1 MPRGFLFF
9 VKMRTYSNIFI
20 HIPGFTKSDLEF
32 ISNSTTH
39 EEVTL
44 LAATCGMFIEKIHF
58 YDPST
63 IPLHNQ
69 YEMKLVDTDVFE
81 IAMFLD
87 EIKAYE
93 TVYIGS
99 RRISGN
105 GAHLIHVSIRYNK
118 EEYTSEEFEVDS
130 IERDIILGVIQE
142 VFLTILG
149 KVIDDKNNKKDFSMS
164 SIIFNIPEGYIL
176 DKKSSTRT
184 TVVYKKVVSLPS
196 TWESFC
202 LKAEPSTRYI
212 LTYEGEIAKGDS
224 ECLNPSLDR
233 NVLPSEETAK
243 AVRALIQLLNLREV
257 YKEDDDPAYLCF
269 YNVTIDRKSGD
280 PRVINEAYPSLF
292 SFNRADLAYKFHKNF
307 KDLLKEAS
315 PLLF

>member
-1 MPRGFLFF
+1 MPRGSLFF
-9 VKMRTYSNIFI
+9 VKMRIYSNIFI

-118 EEYTSEEFEVDS
+118 EEYASEEFEVNS

-149 KVIDDKNNKKDFSMS
+149 KVIDDKNNKKDFRD
-164 SIIFNIPEGYIL
+164 N
-176 DKKSSTRT
+176 K
-184 TVVYKKVVSLPS
+184 
-196 TWESFC
+196 
-202 LKAEPSTRYI
+202 
-212 LTYEGEIAKGDS
+212 
-224 ECLNPSLDR
+224 
-233 NVLPSEETAK
+233 
-243 AVRALIQLLNLREV
+243 
-257 YKEDDDPAYLCF
+257 
-269 YNVTIDRKSGD
+269 
-280 PRVINEAYPSLF
+280 
-292 SFNRADLAYKFHKNF
+292 
-307 KDLLKEAS
+307 
-315 PLLF
+315 

>member
-1 MPRGFLFF
+1 
-9 VKMRTYSNIFI
+9 
-20 HIPGFTKSDLEF
+20 
-32 ISNSTTH
+32 
-39 EEVTL
+39 
-44 LAATCGMFIEKIHF
+44 
-58 YDPST
+58 
-63 IPLHNQ
+63 
-69 YEMKLVDTDVFE
+69 
-81 IAMFLD
+81 
-87 EIKAYE
+87 
-93 TVYIGS
+93 
-99 RRISGN
+99 
-105 GAHLIHVSIRYNK
+105 
-118 EEYTSEEFEVDS
+118 
-130 IERDIILGVIQE
+130 
-142 VFLTILG
+142 
-149 KVIDDKNNKKDFSMS
+149 MS

-184 TVVYKKVVSLPS
+184 AVVYKKVVSLPS

-212 LTYEGEIAKGDS
+212 LTYEGEITKEDS

-233 NVLPSEETAK
+233 NILPSEETAK

-269 YNVTIDRKSGD
+269 YNVTIDRKSGE

>member
-1 MPRGFLFF
+1 
-9 VKMRTYSNIFI
+9 MRTYSNTFI
-20 HIPGFTKSDLEF
+20 HIPGLTKSDLEF

-69 YEMKLVDTDVFE
+69 YEMKLVDTNVFE

-93 TVYIGS
+93 TVYIGL

-149 KVIDDKNNKKDFSMS
+149 KVIDDKNNKKDFRDNNPKINFS
-164 SIIFNIPEGYIL
+164 F
-176 DKKSSTRT
+176 
-184 TVVYKKVVSLPS
+184 SLYF
-196 TWESFC
+196 T
-202 LKAEPSTRYI
+202 KI
-212 LTYEGEIAKGDS
+212 LTNLKMGASVIKRIIT
-224 ECLNPSLDR
+224 LFLLQMM
-233 NVLPSEETAK
+233 VL
-243 AVRALIQLLNLREV
+243 LG
-257 YKEDDDPAYLCF
+257 F
-269 YNVTIDRKSGD
+269 
-280 PRVINEAYPSLF
+280 
-292 SFNRADLAYKFHKNF
+292 
-307 KDLLKEAS
+307 
-315 PLLF
+315 

>member
-118 EEYTSEEFEVDS
+118 EEYTS
-130 IERDIILGVIQE
+130 
-142 VFLTILG
+142 
-149 KVIDDKNNKKDFSMS
+149 
-164 SIIFNIPEGYIL
+164 
-176 DKKSSTRT
+176 
-184 TVVYKKVVSLPS
+184 
-196 TWESFC
+196 
-202 LKAEPSTRYI
+202 
-212 LTYEGEIAKGDS
+212 
-224 ECLNPSLDR
+224 
-233 NVLPSEETAK
+233 
-243 AVRALIQLLNLREV
+243 
-257 YKEDDDPAYLCF
+257 
-269 YNVTIDRKSGD
+269 NVTIDRKSGD

>member
-1 MPRGFLFF
+1 
-9 VKMRTYSNIFI
+9 MRTYSNIFI

-105 GAHLIHVSIRYNK
+105 GAHLIHVGIRYN
-118 EEYTSEEFEVDS
+118 
-130 IERDIILGVIQE
+130 
-142 VFLTILG
+142 
-149 KVIDDKNNKKDFSMS
+149 NAAA
-164 SIIFNIPEGYIL
+164 PE
-176 DKKSSTRT
+176 
-184 TVVYKKVVSLPS
+184 
-196 TWESFC
+196 
-202 LKAEPSTRYI
+202 
-212 LTYEGEIAKGDS
+212 
-224 ECLNPSLDR
+224 
-233 NVLPSEETAK
+233 
-243 AVRALIQLLNLREV
+243 EV
-257 YKEDDDPAYLCF
+257 YKIIQKYEYISEKTCIVCGRPATKISTGYISPYCDDCYQQYYKDKPY
-269 YNVTIDRKSGD
+269 S
-280 PRVINEAYPSLF
+280 VI
-292 SFNRADLAYKFHKNF
+292 KNWYGWTGSNIEN
-307 KDLLKEAS
+307 KQVVS
-315 PLLF
+315 

>member
-93 TVYIGS
+93 NSIYRFKKNIWKM
-99 RRISGN
+99 
-105 GAHLIHVSIRYNK
+105 AH
-118 EEYTSEEFEVDS
+118 
-130 IERDIILGVIQE
+130 IL
-142 VFLTILG
+142 
-149 KVIDDKNNKKDFSMS
+149 SM
-164 SIIFNIPEGYIL
+164 
-176 DKKSSTRT
+176 
-184 TVVYKKVVSLPS
+184 
-196 TWESFC
+196 
-202 LKAEPSTRYI
+202 
-212 LTYEGEIAKGDS
+212 
-224 ECLNPSLDR
+224 
-233 NVLPSEETAK
+233 
-243 AVRALIQLLNLREV
+243 
-257 YKEDDDPAYLCF
+257 
-269 YNVTIDRKSGD
+269 
-280 PRVINEAYPSLF
+280 
-292 SFNRADLAYKFHKNF
+292 
-307 KDLLKEAS
+307 
-315 PLLF
+315 

>member
-81 IAMFLD
+81 
-87 EIKAYE
+87 
-93 TVYIGS
+93 
-99 RRISGN
+99 
-105 GAHLIHVSIRYNK
+105 
-118 EEYTSEEFEVDS
+118 SEEFEVDS

-149 KVIDDKNNKKDFSMS
+149 KVIDDKNNKKDFRD
-164 SIIFNIPEGYIL
+164 N
-176 DKKSSTRT
+176 K
-184 TVVYKKVVSLPS
+184 
-196 TWESFC
+196 
-202 LKAEPSTRYI
+202 
-212 LTYEGEIAKGDS
+212 
-224 ECLNPSLDR
+224 
-233 NVLPSEETAK
+233 
-243 AVRALIQLLNLREV
+243 
-257 YKEDDDPAYLCF
+257 
-269 YNVTIDRKSGD
+269 
-280 PRVINEAYPSLF
+280 
-292 SFNRADLAYKFHKNF
+292 
-307 KDLLKEAS
+307 
-315 PLLF
+315 

>member
-9 VKMRTYSNIFI
+9 VKMRIYSNIFI

-105 GAHLIHVSIRYNK
+105 GAHLIHVSIRYNLALIVASSTLT
-118 EEYTSEEFEVDS
+118 YNVY
-130 IERDIILGVIQE
+130 L
-142 VFLTILG
+142 FLTFQAS
-149 KVIDDKNNKKDFSMS
+149 VN
-164 SIIFNIPEGYIL
+164 L
-176 DKKSSTRT
+176 DNLLKSRGI
-184 TVVYKKVVSLPS
+184 
-196 TWESFC
+196 C
-202 LKAEPSTRYI
+202 I
-212 LTYEGEIAKGDS
+212 
-224 ECLNPSLDR
+224 
-233 NVLPSEETAK
+233 
-243 AVRALIQLLNLREV
+243 
-257 YKEDDDPAYLCF
+257 
-269 YNVTIDRKSGD
+269 
-280 PRVINEAYPSLF
+280 SLF
-292 SFNRADLAYKFHKNF
+292 NDQVR
-307 KDLLKEAS
+307 E
-315 PLLF
+315 